1 MFRVLAAVAV
11 LTLTVLAGC
20 ASSGN
25 AGGGAYTIT
34 PVSDAPAGSYRFE
47 ATVDAE
53 NYTWDLGDRLTTKY
67 GASIEHTYDFANGQV
82 VVVLTTKSGGETKDY
97 SERLTLGTGK
107 NEKSTF
113 ILESQ
118 RNWTVI
124 GETTAFTATGSSDP
138 EGDPMRFSWS
148 CNRVGDATRS
158 AIHTHNGGGVPFAS
172 APSGSVTS
180 GLATRVLPAAEA
192 TYTGDLCEALGSGTT
207 LSTDTDTISGSFAKS
222 GIYDIFLI
230 AADGA
235 HPTTSGSYRIYVT
248 PADERPDPI
257 FNKTFEGT
265 LQGGAGGSLQG
276 ICSTDLPT
284 GAQSCDR
291 AESNFVLP
299 THGLSGAAI
308 FSYTGAPI
316 NAATLVIQHGSGNN
330 AKTVATLTGP
340 GTVTFDG
347 ANLNIKGTASFTAIV
362 TLTNG
367 VMMDWEVDLAINLD
381 LDPAK
386 LY

>member
-1 MFRVLAAVAV
+1 MIRVLAAVAV
-11 LTLTVLAGC
+11 LTLTALAGC

-34 PVSDAPAGSYRFE
+34 APDTPGGSYRFE

-67 GASIEHTYDFANGQV
+67 GASIEHVYDFTNGQV
-82 VVVLTTKSGGETKDY
+82 VVVLTTKNGGETKDY
-97 SERLTLGTGK
+97 SEKLTLGTGK

-118 RNWTVI
+118 RNWTI
-124 GETTAFTATGSSDP
+124 LGETTSFSATASTDP

-148 CNRVGDATRS
+148 CNRVSDATRS
-158 AIHTHNGGGVPFAS
+158 KIHTHDGGGVPFAS

-180 GLATRVLPAAEA
+180 GLATRTLPAAEA
-192 TYTGDLCEALGSGTT
+192 TYSGDLCEALGSGTPLGT
-207 LSTDTDTISGSFAKS
+207 NTDTITGSFAKG

-248 PADERPDPI
+248 PADERPAPLY
-257 FNKTFEGT
+257 NKTFTGT
-265 LQGGAGGSLQG
+265 LQGGAGGALQG
-276 ICSTDLPT
+276 LCSTDLPT

-291 AESNFVLP
+291 AEASFVLP
-299 THGLSGAAI
+299 THGLGGSVTFA
-308 FSYTGAPI
+308 YTSSPL
-316 NAATLVIQHGSGNN
+316 NAATLLLQHGSGNN

-340 GTVTFDG
+340 GTATFDG
-347 ANLNIKGTASFTAIV
+347 ANLNIEGTASFTAIV

-367 VMMDWEVDLAINLD
+367 AMVDWTVDLAIDLD
-381 LDPAK
+381 LNPAK